1 MYFYEIQGLILVH
14 HVIDIKDFFM
24 KKLNKES
31 IETLFD
37 RLSDKFKNP
46 KSELDFNNNF
56 ELLCAVMLSA
66 QTTDKAVNSVTPSL
80 FKIAPNAKA
89 MSLLDTK
96 VIENCIKRLGLYKN
110 KALNLKKMSN
120 ELVTRFDGLV
130 PDNYDSLVSLPG
142 VGSKTAKVVLNVGF
156 KQNTLA
162 VDTHIFRVC
171 NRTGLCIGKTVKDVE
186 KNVVLKVPK
195 DHLYN
200 AHHFLLLHGRYV
212 CTARKPDCE
221 NCCIKDICKKNLD

>member
-1 MYFYEIQGLILVH
+1 
-14 HVIDIKDFFM
+14 M

-31 IETLFD
+31 IETLFY
-37 RLSDKFKNP
+37 RLSEKFKNP

-89 MSLLDTK
+89 MSLLDTQ

-130 PDNYDSLVSLPG
+130 PDNYDDLVALPG

-200 AHHFLLLHGRYV
+200 AHHYLLLHGRYV

>member
-1 MYFYEIQGLILVH
+1 
-14 HVIDIKDFFM
+14 M

-89 MSLLDTK
+89 MSLLDTQ

-200 AHHFLLLHGRYV
+200 AHHYLLLHGRYV

-221 NCCIKDICKKNLD
+221 NCCIKDIFKKNLD

>member
-1 MYFYEIQGLILVH
+1 MN
-14 HVIDIKDFFM
+14 
-24 KKLNKES
+24 KLNKDS
-31 IETLFD
+31 IEILFD
-37 RLSDKFKNP
+37 RLSEKFKDP
-46 KSELDFNNNF
+46 KPELDFNNNF

-80 FKIAPNAKA
+80 FKIADDAKT
-89 MSLLDTK
+89 MSLLDTQ

-120 ELVTRFDGLV
+120 ELVTRFNGLV
-130 PDNYDSLVSLPG
+130 PDNYVHLVSLPG

-171 NRTGLCIGKTVKDVE
+171 NRTGLCIGKTVKEVE
-186 KNVVLKVPK
+186 NNVVLRVPK
-195 DHLYN
+195 EHLYN
-200 AHHFLLLHGRYV
+200 AHHYLLLQGRYV

>member
-1 MYFYEIQGLILVH
+1 
-14 HVIDIKDFFM
+14 M

-31 IETLFD
+31 IETLFY
-37 RLSDKFKNP
+37 RLSEKFKNP

-89 MSLLDTK
+89 MSLLDTQ

-120 ELVTRFDGLV
+120 ELVTRFNGLV

-171 NRTGLCIGKTVKDVE
+171 NRTGLCIGKTVKEVE
-186 KNVVLKVPK
+186 NNVVLRVPK
-195 DHLYN
+195 EHLYN
-200 AHHFLLLHGRYV
+200 AHHYLLLQGRYV

-221 NCCIKDICKKNLD
+221 NCCIKDICKKNLV

>member
-1 MYFYEIQGLILVH
+1 
-14 HVIDIKDFFM
+14 M

-31 IETLFD
+31 IETLFY
-37 RLSDKFKNP
+37 RLSEKFKNP

-89 MSLLDTK
+89 MSLLDTQ

-120 ELVTRFDGLV
+120 ELVTRFNGLV

-200 AHHFLLLHGRYV
+200 AHHYLLLHGRYV

>member
-1 MYFYEIQGLILVH
+1 MKNLNKK
-14 HVIDIKDFFM
+14 DIK
-24 KKLNKES
+24 
-31 IETLFD
+31 ILFD
-37 RLSDKFKNP
+37 RLSVKFKNP

-89 MSLLDTK
+89 MSLLDTQ

-120 ELVTRFDGLV
+120 ELVTRFNGLV

-200 AHHFLLLHGRYV
+200 AHHYLLLHGRYV

>member
-1 MYFYEIQGLILVH
+1 
-14 HVIDIKDFFM
+14 M

-89 MSLLDTK
+89 MSLLDTQ

-120 ELVTRFDGLV
+120 ELVTRFNGLV

-171 NRTGLCIGKTVKDVE
+171 NRTGLCIGKTVKEVE
-186 KNVVLKVPK
+186 NNVVLRVPK
-195 DHLYN
+195 EHLYN
-200 AHHFLLLHGRYV
+200 AHHYLLLQGRYV

-221 NCCIKDICKKNLD
+221 NCCIKDICKKNLV

>member
-1 MYFYEIQGLILVH
+1 M
-14 HVIDIKDFFM
+14 IDIKDFFM

-89 MSLLDTK
+89 MSLLDTQ

-120 ELVTRFDGLV
+120 ELVTRFNGLV

-200 AHHFLLLHGRYV
+200 AHHYLLLHGRYV

>member
-1 MYFYEIQGLILVH
+1 MN
-14 HVIDIKDFFM
+14 
-24 KKLNKES
+24 KLNKDS
-31 IETLFD
+31 IEILFD

-89 MSLLDTK
+89 MSLLDTQ

-120 ELVTRFDGLV
+120 ELVTRFNGLV

-200 AHHFLLLHGRYV
+200 AHHYLLLHGRYV

>member
-1 MYFYEIQGLILVH
+1 
-14 HVIDIKDFFM
+14 M

>member
-89 MSLLDTK
+89 MSLLDTQ

-120 ELVTRFDGLV
+120 ELVTRFNGLV

-171 NRTGLCIGKTVKDVE
+171 NRTGLCIGK
-186 KNVVLKVPK
+186 L
-195 DHLYN
+195 
-200 AHHFLLLHGRYV
+200 
-212 CTARKPDCE
+212 
-221 NCCIKDICKKNLD
+221 

>member
-1 MYFYEIQGLILVH
+1 
-14 HVIDIKDFFM
+14 M

-31 IETLFD
+31 IETLFY
-37 RLSDKFKNP
+37 RLSEKFKNP

-89 MSLLDTK
+89 MSLLDTQ

-130 PDNYDSLVSLPG
+130 PDNYDDLVALPG

-171 NRTGLCIGKTVKDVE
+171 NRTGLCIGKTVKEVE
-186 KNVVLKVPK
+186 NNVVLMVPK
-195 DHLYN
+195 EHLYN
-200 AHHFLLLHGRYV
+200 AHHYLLLQGRYV